1 MQPDHFIGIDIG
13 GGSTKIGLVDA
24 NGSILARHRIPVVS
38 GENFD
43 QILATY
49 CATIDTLLREA
60 GIAQLG
66 GIGIGFPGHILPDLG
81 TGANSNVPALDGWPI
96 AETLAK
102 CFGCKARMVN
112 DADAGAIAEYRFGG
126 GRAVG
131 RLLLVTVGT
140 GIGVSLV
147 VDGAPLIAGKGSLGD
162 AGHIILVPDH
172 PTRCRQGCL
181 GCLESVASGEAIEVK
196 AASLFPKADE
206 GTATATLVRA
216 AISGQPEAATLIADA
231 GRWIGMA
238 AGTWCNIF
246 APDRILIGGGI
257 SAVGESLVAAIREEA
272 NRRAMP
278 YNVQHADFAL
288 AELGNDAGIIGAAAV
303 VMF

>member
-1 MQPDHFIGIDIG
+1 MTQDHFIGLDIG
-13 GGSTKIGLVDA
+13 GGSTKVGLVTAD
-24 NGSILARHRIPVVS
+24 GTILARRRIPVVT
-38 GENFD
+38 GESFD
-43 QILATY
+43 QILASY
-49 CATIDTLLREA
+49 SASIETLLREA
-60 GIAQLG
+60 GIAQPG
-66 GIGIGFPGHILPDLG
+66 GIGIGFPGHILPDFA
-81 TGANSNVPALDGWPI
+81 TGANSNVPALDEGPI

-102 CFGCKARMVN
+102 RFDCKARMVN

-126 GRAVG
+126 GRGVG

-147 VDGAPLIAGKGSLGD
+147 LDGAPLIAGKGSLGD

-181 GCLESVASGEAIEVK
+181 GCLESVASGEAIEVR

-216 AISGQPEAATLIADA
+216 AIAGHSKAAALIAEA

-257 SAVGESLVAAIREEA
+257 SAVGESLVTAIRTEA

-278 YNVQHADFAL
+278 YNVQHTDFAL
-288 AELGNDAGIIGAAAV
+288 AELGNDAGMIGAAAV